1 VHETSFPQNISDVAF
16 QKSRKCE
23 RKRKTYDNF
32 QDKKLY
38 LCARFGRPDM
48 SSIPSIEKRHSA
60 PILLISIGI
69 VTVGL
74 LLFVM
79 NLCFGS
85 VSIPMKEIWAAVFGG
100 ESSTYRAIVLDYRL
114 PQAITALLAGIG
126 LSVSG
131 LLMQTLFCN
140 PLADPSL
147 LGISSG
153 SSLGV
158 ALVILLG
165 TATGLSVNTLA
176 LWSTFGVTLAAFLG
190 AFAVLLLILA
200 LSSRLRS
207 MVSLVLVG
215 IMIAYI
221 AGSVTDILKF
231 FSQKEGLHSF
241 VIWGM
246 GSFSNVSKAQLPFF
260 AIAVIAGAVGSFLL
274 FKTLN
279 LLLLGERYAENLGV
293 NIKRSSMLIILAS
306 GFLTALITAFCG
318 PIAFLGLAVPH
329 IARFLFKSSD
339 HKLLI
344 PATAFIGMDLA
355 LFCNLIARLPSF
367 EGNLPINSVTALIG
381 APIVLWVIFHRQRF
395 SQAQ

>member
-1 VHETSFPQNISDVAF
+1 MTPTSHNIELRRTV
-16 QKSRKCE
+16 
-23 RKRKTYDNF
+23 
-32 QDKKLY
+32 
-38 LCARFGRPDM
+38 
-48 SSIPSIEKRHSA
+48 

-69 VTVGL
+69 VAVGL

-85 VSIPMKEIWAAVFGG
+85 VSIPMKEIWTAVFGG
-100 ESSTYRAIVLDYRL
+100 DDATYRAIVLDYRL

-131 LLMQTLFCN
+131 LLMQTLFRN

-158 ALVILLG
+158 ALIVLLG
-165 TATGLSVNTLA
+165 TATGLSVSTLS
-176 LWSTFGVTLAAFLG
+176 LWSTFGVTVAAFLG

-260 AIAVIAGAVGSFLL
+260 AIAVAAGTIGTFLL

-381 APIVLWVIFHRQRF
+381 APIVLWVIFHRQKVLK
-395 SQAQ
+395 

>member
-1 VHETSFPQNISDVAF
+1 MSAENPNITLR
-16 QKSRKCE
+16 QKS
-23 RKRKTYDNF
+23 
-32 QDKKLY
+32 
-38 LCARFGRPDM
+38 
-48 SSIPSIEKRHSA
+48 
-60 PILLISIGI
+60 PILLISILIFAVGI
-69 VTVGL
+69 V
-74 LLFVM
+74 LFAM

-85 VSIPMKEIWAAVFGG
+85 VSIPMKEIWAAIFGG
-100 ESSTYRAIVLDYRL
+100 ESSTYRAIVMDYRL

-131 LLMQTLFCN
+131 LLMQTLFRN

-158 ALVILLG
+158 ALVVLLG
-165 TATGLSVNTLA
+165 TATGLSVSTLT
-176 LWSTFGVTLAAFLG
+176 LWSTFGITVAAFVG

-221 AGSVTDILKF
+221 AGSITDILKF

-260 AIAVIAGAVGSFLL
+260 AIAVLAGAIGSFLL

-381 APIVLWVIFHRQRF
+381 APIVLWVIFHRQKVMR
-395 SQAQ
+395 

>member
-1 VHETSFPQNISDVAF
+1 MTTANPNTA
-16 QKSRKCE
+16 
-23 RKRKTYDNF
+23 KRR
-32 QDKKLY
+32 
-38 LCARFGRPDM
+38 A
-48 SSIPSIEKRHSA
+48 A
-60 PILLISIGI
+60 PILLISIGT

-79 NLCFGS
+79 NLRYGS
-85 VSIPMKEIWAAVFGG
+85 VSIPLLDFLNSLNGG
-100 ESSTYRAIVLDYRL
+100 ESSTYRAIILDYRM

-131 LLMQTLFCN
+131 LLMQTLFRN

-158 ALVILLG
+158 AFVVLLG
-165 TATGLSVNTLA
+165 GSISGTLSLWNTL
-176 LWSTFGVTLAAFLG
+176 GVAMAAFVG
-190 AFAVLLLILA
+190 AFLVLLLILA
-200 LSSRLRS
+200 LSTRLRN
-207 MVSLVLVG
+207 MISLVLVG

-221 AGSVTDILKF
+221 ASSVTDIMKF
-231 FSQKEGLHSF
+231 FSRKEGLHSF

-260 AIAVIAGAVGSFLL
+260 AITVVAGTIASFLL

-279 LLLLGERYAENLGV
+279 LLLLGESYAENLGV
-293 NIKRSSMLIILAS
+293 NVRKSSMLIILAS
-306 GFLTALITAFCG
+306 GFLTAIITAFCG

-355 LFCNLIARLPSF
+355 LLCNLIARLPSF

-381 APIVLWVIFHRQRF
+381 APIVLWVIFHRKKVLK
-395 SQAQ
+395 

>member
-1 VHETSFPQNISDVAF
+1 MTPTNPDI
-16 QKSRKCE
+16 E
-23 RKRKTYDNF
+23 RRQT
-32 QDKKLY
+32 
-38 LCARFGRPDM
+38 
-48 SSIPSIEKRHSA
+48 A

-69 VTVGL
+69 VAVGL

-100 ESSTYRAIVLDYRL
+100 EESTYRAIVLDYRL

-131 LLMQTLFCN
+131 LLMQTLFRN

-165 TATGLSVNTLA
+165 TATGLSVNTLSM
-176 LWSTFGVTLAAFLG
+176 WSTFGVTVAAFVG

-200 LSSRLRS
+200 LSSRLRN

-260 AIAVIAGAVGSFLL
+260 AIAVVAGAVASFLL

-293 NIKRSSMLIILAS
+293 NIRRSSMLIILAS

-381 APIVLWVIFHRQRF
+381 APIVLWVIFHRQKVLK
-395 SQAQ
+395 

>member
-1 VHETSFPQNISDVAF
+1 MTPANPNIEL
-16 QKSRKCE
+16 R
-23 RKRKTYDNF
+23 RT
-32 QDKKLY
+32 
-38 LCARFGRPDM
+38 
-48 SSIPSIEKRHSA
+48 A

-69 VTVGL
+69 VAVGL

-100 ESSTYRAIVLDYRL
+100 NDSTYRAIVMDYRL

-131 LLMQTLFCN
+131 LLMQTLFRN

-158 ALVILLG
+158 ALVVLLG
-165 TATGLSVNTLA
+165 TATGLSVSTLS
-176 LWSTFGVTLAAFLG
+176 LWSTFGVTIAAFVG

-260 AIAVIAGAVGSFLL
+260 AIAVVAGTIGSFLL

-318 PIAFLGLAVPH
+318 PIAVLGLAVPH

-395 SQAQ
+395 SQSQ

>member
-1 VHETSFPQNISDVAF
+1 MTTENAIRRQT
-16 QKSRKCE
+16 
-23 RKRKTYDNF
+23 
-32 QDKKLY
+32 
-38 LCARFGRPDM
+38 
-48 SSIPSIEKRHSA
+48 A

-69 VTVGL
+69 VAVGL

-85 VSIPMKEIWAAVFGG
+85 VSIPMKEIWAAVVGG
-100 ESSTYRAIVLDYRL
+100 EGSTYRTIILDYRL

-131 LLMQTLFCN
+131 LLMQTLFRN

-165 TATGLSVNTLA
+165 TVTGLSVNTLA
-176 LWSTFGVTLAAFLG
+176 LWSTFGVTVAAFLG

-260 AIAVIAGAVGSFLL
+260 AIAVVGGAVASFLL

-293 NIKRSSMLIILAS
+293 NIRRSSMLIILAS

-381 APIVLWVIFHRQRF
+381 APIVLWVIFHRQRY
-395 SQAQ
+395 SQSQ

>member
-1 VHETSFPQNISDVAF
+1 MPIENSNIAY
-16 QKSRKCE
+16 
-23 RKRKTYDNF
+23 RKT
-32 QDKKLY
+32 
-38 LCARFGRPDM
+38 P
-48 SSIPSIEKRHSA
+48 
-60 PILLISIGI
+60 PIMLISIGI
-69 VTVGL
+69 VTFGL

-100 ESSTYRAIVLDYRL
+100 DTSTYRTIILDYRL

-131 LLMQTLFCN
+131 LLMQTLFRN

-158 ALVILLG
+158 ALVVLLG
-165 TATGLSVNTLA
+165 TATGLSVSTLA
-176 LWSTFGVTLAAFLG
+176 LWSTFGVTVAAFLG

-221 AGSVTDILKF
+221 ASSVTDILKF

-241 VIWGM
+241 VIWGL

-260 AIAVIAGAVGSFLL
+260 AATVVLGVVASFLL

-293 NIKRSSMLIILAS
+293 NIRRSSMLIILVS
-306 GFLTALITAFCG
+306 GFLTAIITAFCG

-329 IARFLFKSSD
+329 IARFLFRSSD

-344 PATAFIGMDLA
+344 PATAFLGMDLA

-395 SQAQ
+395 NHN

>member
-1 VHETSFPQNISDVAF
+1 MTPASPNIEL
-16 QKSRKCE
+16 RC
-23 RKRKTYDNF
+23 T
-32 QDKKLY
+32 
-38 LCARFGRPDM
+38 
-48 SSIPSIEKRHSA
+48 A

-69 VTVGL
+69 VAVGL

-100 ESSTYRAIVLDYRL
+100 NDSTYRAIVMDYRL

-131 LLMQTLFCN
+131 LLMQTLFRN

-158 ALVILLG
+158 ALVVLLG
-165 TATGLSVNTLA
+165 TATGLSVSTMS
-176 LWSTFGVTLAAFLG
+176 LWSTFGVTIAAFVG

-231 FSQKEGLHSF
+231 FSQKESLHSF
-241 VIWGM
+241 VIWGL

-260 AIAVIAGAVGSFLL
+260 AIAVVAGTIGSFLL

-344 PATAFIGMDLA
+344 PATAFLGMDLA

-395 SQAQ
+395 SQSQ

>member
-1 VHETSFPQNISDVAF
+1 MTSNSPNREHVHT
-16 QKSRKCE
+16 
-23 RKRKTYDNF
+23 
-32 QDKKLY
+32 
-38 LCARFGRPDM
+38 G
-48 SSIPSIEKRHSA
+48 
-60 PILLISIGI
+60 PILLTSIGI
-69 VTVGL
+69 VAVGFM
-74 LLFVM
+74 LFVL
-79 NLCFGS
+79 NLRYGS
-85 VSIPMKEIWAAVFGG
+85 VPIPWNEFWIALFHGDT
-100 ESSTYRAIVLDYRL
+100 STYQAIILDYRL

-131 LLMQTLFCN
+131 LLMQTLFRN

-153 SSLGV
+153 ASLGV
-158 ALVILLG
+158 ALVVLVAGSFGGI
-165 TATGLSVNTLA
+165 AVNTLS
-176 LWSTFGVTLAAFLG
+176 LWSTFGVTVAAFVG

-200 LSSRLRS
+200 LSSRLKN

-241 VIWGM
+241 VIWGL

-260 AIAVIAGAVGSFLL
+260 AIAVAVGSIGSFLL

-279 LLLLGERYAENLGV
+279 LLLLGERYAENLGI
-293 NIKRSSMLIILAS
+293 NIRRSSMLIILVS
-306 GFLTALITAFCG
+306 GFLTAIITAFCG

-395 SQAQ
+395 SQT

>member
-1 VHETSFPQNISDVAF
+1 MAPTSPNI
-16 QKSRKCE
+16 E
-23 RKRKTYDNF
+23 RRRT
-32 QDKKLY
+32 
-38 LCARFGRPDM
+38 
-48 SSIPSIEKRHSA
+48 A

-69 VTVGL
+69 VAVGL

-85 VSIPMKEIWAAVFGG
+85 VSIPMKDIWAAVFGG
-100 ESSTYRAIVLDYRL
+100 DDASYRAIVLDYRL

-131 LLMQTLFCN
+131 LLMQTLFRN

-158 ALVILLG
+158 ALVVLLG
-165 TATGLSVNTLA
+165 TATGLSVSTLS
-176 LWSTFGVTLAAFLG
+176 LWSTFGVTIAAFVG

-221 AGSVTDILKF
+221 AGSITDILKF

-260 AIAVIAGAVGSFLL
+260 AIAVVAGTIGSFLL

-293 NIKRSSMLIILAS
+293 NIRRSSMLIILAS

-381 APIVLWVIFHRQRF
+381 APIVLWVIFHRQKVLK
-395 SQAQ
+395 

>member
-1 VHETSFPQNISDVAF
+1 
-16 QKSRKCE
+16 
-23 RKRKTYDNF
+23 
-32 QDKKLY
+32 
-38 LCARFGRPDM
+38 
-48 SSIPSIEKRHSA
+48 
-60 PILLISIGI
+60 
-69 VTVGL
+69 
-74 LLFVM
+74 
-79 NLCFGS
+79 
-85 VSIPMKEIWAAVFGG
+85 
-100 ESSTYRAIVLDYRL
+100 
-114 PQAITALLAGIG
+114 
-126 LSVSG
+126 
-131 LLMQTLFCN
+131 
-140 PLADPSL
+140 
-147 LGISSG
+147 
-153 SSLGV
+153 
-158 ALVILLG
+158 
-165 TATGLSVNTLA
+165 
-176 LWSTFGVTLAAFLG
+176 
-190 AFAVLLLILA
+190 
-200 LSSRLRS
+200 

-241 VIWGM
+241 VIWGL

-260 AIAVIAGAVGSFLL
+260 AIAVAVGTIGSFLL

-293 NIKRSSMLIILAS
+293 NIRRSSMLIILAS
-306 GFLTALITAFCG
+306 VFLTALITAFCG

-344 PATAFIGMDLA
+344 PATAFLGMDLA

-395 SQAQ
+395 SQTQ

>member
-1 VHETSFPQNISDVAF
+1 MTPTSPDI
-16 QKSRKCE
+16 E
-23 RKRKTYDNF
+23 RRQT
-32 QDKKLY
+32 
-38 LCARFGRPDM
+38 
-48 SSIPSIEKRHSA
+48 A

-69 VTVGL
+69 VAVGL

-100 ESSTYRAIVLDYRL
+100 EGSTYRAIVLDYRL

-131 LLMQTLFCN
+131 LLMQTLFRN

-165 TATGLSVNTLA
+165 TATGLSVNTLS
-176 LWSTFGVTLAAFLG
+176 LWSTFGVTVAAFVG
-190 AFAVLLLILA
+190 AFAVLVLILA

-260 AIAVIAGAVGSFLL
+260 AIAVIAGTIGSFLL

-293 NIKRSSMLIILAS
+293 NIRRSSMLIILAS
-306 GFLTALITAFCG
+306 GFLTALNTAFCG

-381 APIVLWVIFHRQRF
+381 APIVLWVIFHRQKVLR
-395 SQAQ
+395 

>member
-1 VHETSFPQNISDVAF
+1 MTP
-16 QKSRKCE
+16 
-23 RKRKTYDNF
+23 T
-32 QDKKLY
+32 
-38 LCARFGRPDM
+38 RPD
-48 SSIPSIEKRHSA
+48 IERRHTA
-60 PILLISIGI
+60 PILLISLGI
-69 VTVGL
+69 VAVGL

-85 VSIPMKEIWAAVFGG
+85 VSIPMKEIWAAIFGG
-100 ESSTYRAIVLDYRL
+100 DDATYRTIVLDYRL

-131 LLMQTLFCN
+131 LLMQTLFRN

-158 ALVILLG
+158 ALVVLLG
-165 TATGLSVNTLA
+165 TATGLSVSTLS
-176 LWSTFGVTLAAFLG
+176 LWSTFGVTVAAFIG

-200 LSSRLRS
+200 LSSRLKS

-260 AIAVIAGAVGSFLL
+260 AITVVVGAVGAFLL

-279 LLLLGERYAENLGV
+279 LLLLGERYAENLGI

-344 PATAFIGMDLA
+344 PATAFIGMGLA

-367 EGNLPINSVTALIG
+367 EGNLPINSVTARIG
-381 APIVLWVIFHRQRF
+381 APIVLWVIFHRQKVLK
-395 SQAQ
+395 

>member
-1 VHETSFPQNISDVAF
+1 MASTNPNI
-16 QKSRKCE
+16 E
-23 RKRKTYDNF
+23 
-32 QDKKLY
+32 L
-38 LCARFGRPDM
+38 
-48 SSIPSIEKRHSA
+48 RHTT

-69 VTVGL
+69 VAVGL

-100 ESSTYRAIVLDYRL
+100 DDATYRAIVLDYRL
-114 PQAITALLAGIG
+114 PQAITALLGGIG

-131 LLMQTLFCN
+131 LLMQTLFRN

-153 SSLGV
+153 ASLGV
-158 ALVILLG
+158 ALVVLVAGSYGGIAVS
-165 TATGLSVNTLA
+165 TLS
-176 LWSTFGVTLAAFLG
+176 LWSTFGVTIAAFVG

-260 AIAVIAGAVGSFLL
+260 AIAVVTGTIGSFLL

-293 NIKRSSMLIILAS
+293 NIRRSSMLIILAS

-344 PATAFIGMDLA
+344 PATAFLGMDLA

-395 SQAQ
+395 NHN

>member
-1 VHETSFPQNISDVAF
+1 MTSNSPNREHVHT
-16 QKSRKCE
+16 
-23 RKRKTYDNF
+23 
-32 QDKKLY
+32 
-38 LCARFGRPDM
+38 G
-48 SSIPSIEKRHSA
+48 
-60 PILLISIGI
+60 PILLTSIGI
-69 VTVGL
+69 VAVGFM
-74 LLFVM
+74 LFVL
-79 NLCFGS
+79 NLRYGS
-85 VSIPMKEIWAAVFGG
+85 VPIPWNEFWIALFHGDT
-100 ESSTYRAIVLDYRL
+100 STYQAIILDYRL

-131 LLMQTLFCN
+131 LLMQTLFRN

-153 SSLGV
+153 ASLGV
-158 ALVILLG
+158 ALVVLVAGSFGGIAVS
-165 TATGLSVNTLA
+165 TLS
-176 LWSTFGVTLAAFLG
+176 LWSTFGVTVAAFVG

-200 LSSRLRS
+200 LSSRLRN

-241 VIWGM
+241 VIWGL

-260 AIAVIAGAVGSFLL
+260 AIAVAVGSIGSFLL

-293 NIKRSSMLIILAS
+293 NIRRSSMLIILVS
-306 GFLTALITAFCG
+306 GFLTAIITAFCG

-395 SQAQ
+395 SQT

>member
-1 VHETSFPQNISDVAF
+1 MTPASPDI
-16 QKSRKCE
+16 E
-23 RKRKTYDNF
+23 R
-32 QDKKLY
+32 
-38 LCARFGRPDM
+38 
-48 SSIPSIEKRHSA
+48 RHQA
-60 PILLISIGI
+60 PILLISFGI
-69 VTVGL
+69 VAVGL

-85 VSIPMKEIWAAVFGG
+85 VSIPMKEIWTAVIGG
-100 ESSTYRAIVLDYRL
+100 DDATYRAIVLDYRL

-131 LLMQTLFCN
+131 LLMQTLFRN

-153 SSLGV
+153 ASLGV
-158 ALVILLG
+158 ALVVLVAGSFGGIAVS
-165 TATGLSVNTLA
+165 TLS
-176 LWSTFGVTLAAFLG
+176 LWSTFGVALAAFVG

-221 AGSVTDILKF
+221 AGSITDILKF

-260 AIAVIAGAVGSFLL
+260 AIAVVAGTIGSFLL

-293 NIKRSSMLIILAS
+293 NIRRSSMLIILAS

-381 APIVLWVIFHRQRF
+381 APIVLWVIFHRQKVLK
-395 SQAQ
+395 

>member
-1 VHETSFPQNISDVAF
+1 MTAQNPNI
-16 QKSRKCE
+16 E
-23 RKRKTYDNF
+23 RRQT
-32 QDKKLY
+32 
-38 LCARFGRPDM
+38 
-48 SSIPSIEKRHSA
+48 A

-69 VTVGL
+69 VAIGL

-85 VSIPMKEIWAAVFGG
+85 VSIPMNEIWAAVFGG
-100 ESSTYRAIVLDYRL
+100 DTSTYRAIILDYRL

-131 LLMQTLFCN
+131 LLMQTLFRN

-158 ALVILLG
+158 ALVVLLG
-165 TATGLSVNTLA
+165 TATGLSVSTLA
-176 LWSTFGVTLAAFLG
+176 LWSTFGVTVAAFLG

-221 AGSVTDILKF
+221 ASSVTDILKF

-241 VIWGM
+241 VIWGL

-260 AIAVIAGAVGSFLL
+260 AATVIMGTIGAFLL

-293 NIKRSSMLIILAS
+293 NIKRSSMLIILVS
-306 GFLTALITAFCG
+306 GFLTAIITAFCG

-329 IARFLFKSSD
+329 IARFLFRSSD

-344 PATAFIGMDLA
+344 PATAFLGMDLA

-395 SQAQ
+395 SQN

>member
-1 VHETSFPQNISDVAF
+1 MASDTDTTI
-16 QKSRKCE
+16 R
-23 RKRKTYDNF
+23 RKTPPIA
-32 QDKKLY
+32 LV
-38 LCARFGRPDM
+38 
-48 SSIPSIEKRHSA
+48 SIA
-60 PILLISIGI
+60 ILAVGI
-69 VTVGL
+69 V
-74 LLFVM
+74 LFVL
-79 NLCFGS
+79 NLRYGS
-85 VSIPMKEIWAAVFGG
+85 VSIPWNEFWDGLFHGDT
-100 ESSTYRAIVLDYRL
+100 STYRAIILDYRL

-131 LLMQTLFCN
+131 LLMQTLFRN

-153 SSLGV
+153 ASLGV
-158 ALVILLG
+158 ALVVLLAG
-165 TATGLSVNTLA
+165 SFGGFTVSTLG
-176 LWSTFGVTLAAFLG
+176 LWSTFGITLAAFVG

-260 AIAVIAGAVGSFLL
+260 AIAVAVGTIGSFLL

-344 PATAFIGMDLA
+344 PATAFLGMDLA

-381 APIVLWVIFHRQRF
+381 APIVLWVIFHRQKVNHI
-395 SQAQ
+395 Q

>member
-1 VHETSFPQNISDVAF
+1 MDSEKHNIR
-16 QKSRKCE
+16 QR
-23 RKRKTYDNF
+23 RKTPVF
-32 QDKKLY
+32 VATL
-38 LCARFGRPDM
+38 L
-48 SSIPSIEKRHSA
+48 
-60 PILLISIGI
+60 ILL
-69 VTVGL
+69 VGVV
-74 LLFVM
+74 LFAL
-79 NLCFGS
+79 NLMLGS
-85 VSIPMKEIWAAVFGG
+85 VPIPFGEFTKAVFQG
-100 ESSTYRAIVLDYRL
+100 EATTFRTIILDYRL

-131 LLMQTLFCN
+131 LLMQTLFRN

-153 SSLGV
+153 ASLGV
-158 ALVILLG
+158 ALVVLVAG
-165 TATGLSVNTLA
+165 SFGGLAVSTLS
-176 LWSTFGVTLAAFLG
+176 LWSTFGVATAAFIG
-190 AFAVLLLILA
+190 AFLVLLLILG
-200 LSSRLRS
+200 LSVRLRS

-241 VIWGM
+241 VVWGM
-246 GSFSNVSKAQLPFF
+246 GSFSNVGKTQLPFF
-260 AIAVIAGAVGSFLL
+260 AITVVAGTVASFLL

-293 NIKRSSMLIILAS
+293 NLKRSSMMIILVS
-306 GFLTALITAFCG
+306 GFLTAVITAFCG

-329 IARFLFKSSD
+329 IARFLFRSSD

-344 PATAFIGMDLA
+344 PTTAFLGMDLA

-367 EGNLPINSVTALIG
+367 EGNLPVNSVTALIG
-381 APIVLWVIFHRQRF
+381 APIVLWVIFHRQKVLK
-395 SQAQ
+395 

>member
-1 VHETSFPQNISDVAF
+1 MTPTSPDI
-16 QKSRKCE
+16 E
-23 RKRKTYDNF
+23 R
-32 QDKKLY
+32 
-38 LCARFGRPDM
+38 
-48 SSIPSIEKRHSA
+48 RHTA
-60 PILLISIGI
+60 PILLISLGI
-69 VTVGL
+69 VAVGL

-85 VSIPMKEIWAAVFGG
+85 VPIPMKEIWAAVFGG
-100 ESSTYRAIVLDYRL
+100 DDATYRAIILDYRL

-131 LLMQTLFCN
+131 LLMQTLFRN

-158 ALVILLG
+158 ALVVLLG
-165 TATGLSVNTLA
+165 TATGLSVNTLS
-176 LWSTFGVTLAAFLG
+176 LWSTFGVTVAAFVG

-260 AIAVIAGAVGSFLL
+260 AIAVAAGAIGSFLL

-293 NIKRSSMLIILAS
+293 NIRRSSMLIILAS

-329 IARFLFKSSD
+329 IARFFFRSSD

-344 PATAFIGMDLA
+344 PATAFLGMDLA

-395 SQAQ
+395 SQN

>member
-1 VHETSFPQNISDVAF
+1 MASDIDHTI
-16 QKSRKCE
+16 R
-23 RKRKTYDNF
+23 RKTTPIA
-32 QDKKLY
+32 LV
-38 LCARFGRPDM
+38 
-48 SSIPSIEKRHSA
+48 SIAIVA
-60 PILLISIGI
+60 IGI
-69 VTVGL
+69 V
-74 LLFVM
+74 LFVL
-79 NLCFGS
+79 NLRYGS
-85 VSIPMKEIWAAVFGG
+85 VSIPWNEFWDALFHGDT
-100 ESSTYRAIVLDYRL
+100 STFRAIILDYRL

-131 LLMQTLFCN
+131 LLMQTLFRN

-153 SSLGV
+153 ASLGV
-158 ALVILLG
+158 AFVVLLG
-165 TATGLSVNTLA
+165 TATGLSVSTLS
-176 LWSTFGVTLAAFLG
+176 LWSTFGVTIAAFLG

-260 AIAVIAGAVGSFLL
+260 TIAVVVGTIGSFLL

-279 LLLLGERYAENLGV
+279 LLLLGERYA
-293 NIKRSSMLIILAS
+293 
-306 GFLTALITAFCG
+306 
-318 PIAFLGLAVPH
+318 
-329 IARFLFKSSD
+329 
-339 HKLLI
+339 
-344 PATAFIGMDLA
+344 
-355 LFCNLIARLPSF
+355 
-367 EGNLPINSVTALIG
+367 
-381 APIVLWVIFHRQRF
+381 
-395 SQAQ
+395 

>member
-1 VHETSFPQNISDVAF
+1 MAPTSPDI
-16 QKSRKCE
+16 E
-23 RKRKTYDNF
+23 RLQT
-32 QDKKLY
+32 
-38 LCARFGRPDM
+38 
-48 SSIPSIEKRHSA
+48 A

-69 VTVGL
+69 VAVGL

-100 ESSTYRAIVLDYRL
+100 EGSTYRAIVLDYRL

-131 LLMQTLFCN
+131 LLMQTLFRN

-165 TATGLSVNTLA
+165 TATGLSVNTLS
-176 LWSTFGVTLAAFLG
+176 LWSTFGVTVAAFAG
-190 AFAVLLLILA
+190 AFAVLVLILA

-260 AIAVIAGAVGSFLL
+260 AIAVVAGAIGSFLL

-293 NIKRSSMLIILAS
+293 NIRRSSMLIILAS

-381 APIVLWVIFHRQRF
+381 APIVLWVIFHRQRY
-395 SQAQ
+395 SQTH

>member
-1 VHETSFPQNISDVAF
+1 MTTKTEHISLR
-16 QKSRKCE
+16 Q
-23 RKRKTYDNF
+23 
-32 QDKKLY
+32 
-38 LCARFGRPDM
+38 RP
-48 SSIPSIEKRHSA
+48 
-60 PILLISIGI
+60 PIALITLLIIA
-69 VTVGL
+69 VGVVLFL
-74 LLFVM
+74 L
-79 NLCFGS
+79 NLRLGS
-85 VSIPMKEIWAAVFGG
+85 VNIPHRDFVQALRGD
-100 ESSTYRAIVLDYRL
+100 ESSTYRAIILDYRL

-126 LSVSG
+126 LSISG
-131 LLMQTLFCN
+131 LLMQTLFRN

-176 LWSTFGVTLAAFLG
+176 LWSTFGVTVAAFLG

-260 AIAVIAGAVGSFLL
+260 AIAVVGGTIASFLL

-293 NIKRSSMLIILAS
+293 NIRQSSMLIILAS

-355 LFCNLIARLPSF
+355 LLCNLIARLPSF

-395 SQAQ
+395 SQS

>member
-1 VHETSFPQNISDVAF
+1 MPMPIENSNIAY
-16 QKSRKCE
+16 
-23 RKRKTYDNF
+23 RKT
-32 QDKKLY
+32 Q
-38 LCARFGRPDM
+38 
-48 SSIPSIEKRHSA
+48 

-100 ESSTYRAIVLDYRL
+100 DTSTYRTIILDYRL

-131 LLMQTLFCN
+131 LLMQTLFRN

-158 ALVILLG
+158 ALVVLLG
-165 TATGLSVNTLA
+165 TATGLSVSTLA
-176 LWSTFGVTLAAFLG
+176 LWSTFGVTVAAFLG

-221 AGSVTDILKF
+221 ASSVTDILKF

-241 VIWGM
+241 VIWGL

-260 AIAVIAGAVGSFLL
+260 AATVVLGVVASFLL

-293 NIKRSSMLIILAS
+293 NIKRSSMLIILVS
-306 GFLTALITAFCG
+306 GFLTAIITAFCG

-329 IARFLFKSSD
+329 IARFLFRSSD

-344 PATAFIGMDLA
+344 PATAFLGMDLA

-395 SQAQ
+395 SQN

>member
-1 VHETSFPQNISDVAF
+1 MTPVS
-16 QKSRKCE
+16 
-23 RKRKTYDNF
+23 
-32 QDKKLY
+32 
-38 LCARFGRPDM
+38 PD
-48 SSIPSIEKRHSA
+48 IEHRHTA
-60 PILLISIGI
+60 PILLISLGI
-69 VTVGL
+69 VAVGL

-85 VSIPMKEIWAAVFGG
+85 VSIPMKEIWAAIFGG
-100 ESSTYRAIVLDYRL
+100 DDATYRAIVLDYRL

-131 LLMQTLFCN
+131 LLMQTLFRN

-158 ALVILLG
+158 ALVILLAG
-165 TATGLSVNTLA
+165 SLGGISVSTMA
-176 LWSTFGVTLAAFLG
+176 LWSTFGVTLAAFIG
-190 AFAVLLLILA
+190 AFLVLLLILA

-260 AIAVIAGAVGSFLL
+260 AITVVVGTVGAFLL

-293 NIKRSSMLIILAS
+293 NIHRSSMLIILVS

-381 APIVLWVIFHRQRF
+381 APIVLWVIFHRQKVLK
-395 SQAQ
+395 

>member
-1 VHETSFPQNISDVAF
+1 MTPTS
-16 QKSRKCE
+16 
-23 RKRKTYDNF
+23 
-32 QDKKLY
+32 
-38 LCARFGRPDM
+38 PD
-48 SSIPSIEKRHSA
+48 IEHRQTA

-69 VTVGL
+69 VAAGL

-85 VSIPMKEIWAAVFGG
+85 VSIPMRKIWAAVFDG
-100 ESSTYRAIVLDYRL
+100 EGSTYRAIVLDYRL

-131 LLMQTLFCN
+131 LLMQTLFRN

-158 ALVILLG
+158 ALVVLLG
-165 TATGLSVNTLA
+165 TATGLSVNTLS
-176 LWSTFGVTLAAFLG
+176 LWSTFGITVAAFVG

-260 AIAVIAGAVGSFLL
+260 AIAVVAGAVCSFLL

-293 NIKRSSMLIILAS
+293 NIRRSSMLIILAS

-381 APIVLWVIFHRQRF
+381 APIVLWVIFHRQKVLK
-395 SQAQ
+395 

>member
-1 VHETSFPQNISDVAF
+1 
-16 QKSRKCE
+16 
-23 RKRKTYDNF
+23 
-32 QDKKLY
+32 
-38 LCARFGRPDM
+38 M

-69 VTVGL
+69 VAVGL

-100 ESSTYRAIVLDYRL
+100 EGSTYRAIVLDYRL

-131 LLMQTLFCN
+131 LLMQTLFRN

-176 LWSTFGVTLAAFLG
+176 LWSTFGVTVAAFLG

-260 AIAVIAGAVGSFLL
+260 AIAVVAGTIGSFLL

-293 NIKRSSMLIILAS
+293 NIRRSSMLIILAS

-381 APIVLWVIFHRQRF
+381 APIVLWVIFHRQKVL
-395 SQAQ
+395 SK

>member
-1 VHETSFPQNISDVAF
+1 MSTPSPDI
-16 QKSRKCE
+16 E
-23 RKRKTYDNF
+23 RRKT
-32 QDKKLY
+32 
-38 LCARFGRPDM
+38 
-48 SSIPSIEKRHSA
+48 A

-69 VTVGL
+69 VAVGL

-100 ESSTYRAIVLDYRL
+100 EGSTYRAIVLDYRL
-114 PQAITALLAGIG
+114 PQAITALLVGIG

-131 LLMQTLFCN
+131 LLMQTLFRN

-158 ALVILLG
+158 ALVVLLG
-165 TATGLSVNTLA
+165 TATGLSVSTLS
-176 LWSTFGVTLAAFLG
+176 LWSTFGVTVAAFVG

-260 AIAVIAGAVGSFLL
+260 AIAVVAGAVCSFLL

-293 NIKRSSMLIILAS
+293 NIRRSSMLIILAS

-367 EGNLPINSVTALIG
+367 EGNLPITSVTALIG
-381 APIVLWVIFHRQRF
+381 APIVLWVIFHRQHF
-395 SQAQ
+395 TQTQ

>member
-1 VHETSFPQNISDVAF
+1 MSAEKPNITLR
-16 QKSRKCE
+16 QKS
-23 RKRKTYDNF
+23 
-32 QDKKLY
+32 
-38 LCARFGRPDM
+38 
-48 SSIPSIEKRHSA
+48 
-60 PILLISIGI
+60 PILLISILIFAVGI
-69 VTVGL
+69 V
-74 LLFVM
+74 LFAM

-85 VSIPMKEIWAAVFGG
+85 VSIPMKEIWAAIFGG
-100 ESSTYRAIVLDYRL
+100 ESSTYRAIVMDYRL

-131 LLMQTLFCN
+131 LLMQTLFRN

-158 ALVILLG
+158 ALVVLLG
-165 TATGLSVNTLA
+165 TGTGLSVSTLT
-176 LWSTFGVTLAAFLG
+176 LWSTFGITVAAFVG

-221 AGSVTDILKF
+221 AGSITDILKF

-260 AIAVIAGAVGSFLL
+260 AIAVLAGAIGSFLL

-279 LLLLGERYAENLGV
+279 LMLLGERYAENLGV

-381 APIVLWVIFHRQRF
+381 APIVLWVIFHRQKVMR
-395 SQAQ
+395 

>member
-1 VHETSFPQNISDVAF
+1 MTNPNI
-16 QKSRKCE
+16 E
-23 RKRKTYDNF
+23 RQT
-32 QDKKLY
+32 
-38 LCARFGRPDM
+38 
-48 SSIPSIEKRHSA
+48 A

-69 VTVGL
+69 FAVGL

-85 VSIPMKEIWAAVFGG
+85 VSIPMNEIWAAVFGG
-100 ESSTYRAIVLDYRL
+100 DTSTYRTIILDYRL

-131 LLMQTLFCN
+131 LLMQTLFRN

-158 ALVILLG
+158 ALVVLLG
-165 TATGLSVNTLA
+165 TATGLSVSTLA
-176 LWSTFGVTLAAFLG
+176 LWSTFGVTVAAFLG

-221 AGSVTDILKF
+221 ASSVTDILKF

-241 VIWGM
+241 VIWGL

-260 AIAVIAGAVGSFLL
+260 AATVIIGVAASFLL

-293 NIKRSSMLIILAS
+293 NIKRSSMLIILVS
-306 GFLTALITAFCG
+306 GFLTAIITAFCG

-329 IARFLFKSSD
+329 IARFLFRSSD

-344 PATAFIGMDLA
+344 PATAFLGMDLA

-395 SQAQ
+395 SQN

>member
-1 VHETSFPQNISDVAF
+1 MTNPNI
-16 QKSRKCE
+16 E
-23 RKRKTYDNF
+23 RQT
-32 QDKKLY
+32 
-38 LCARFGRPDM
+38 
-48 SSIPSIEKRHSA
+48 A

-69 VTVGL
+69 FAVGL

-100 ESSTYRAIVLDYRL
+100 DTSTYRTIILDYRL

-131 LLMQTLFCN
+131 LLMQTLFRN

-158 ALVILLG
+158 ALVVLLG
-165 TATGLSVNTLA
+165 TATGLSVSTLA
-176 LWSTFGVTLAAFLG
+176 LWSTFGVTVAAFLG

-221 AGSVTDILKF
+221 ASSVTDILKF

-241 VIWGM
+241 VIWGL

-260 AIAVIAGAVGSFLL
+260 AATVIIGVVASFLL

-293 NIKRSSMLIILAS
+293 NIKRSSMLIILVS
-306 GFLTALITAFCG
+306 GFLTAIITAFCG

-329 IARFLFKSSD
+329 IARFLFRSSD

-344 PATAFIGMDLA
+344 PATAFLGMDLA

-381 APIVLWVIFHRQRF
+381 APIVLWVIFHRQKVMR
-395 SQAQ
+395 

>member
-1 VHETSFPQNISDVAF
+1 MTPTS
-16 QKSRKCE
+16 
-23 RKRKTYDNF
+23 
-32 QDKKLY
+32 
-38 LCARFGRPDM
+38 PD
-48 SSIPSIEKRHSA
+48 IEHRQTA

-69 VTVGL
+69 VAVGL

-85 VSIPMKEIWAAVFGG
+85 VSIPMRKIWAAVFDG
-100 ESSTYRAIVLDYRL
+100 EGSTYRAIVLDYRL

-131 LLMQTLFCN
+131 LLMQTLFRN

-158 ALVILLG
+158 ALVVLLG
-165 TATGLSVNTLA
+165 TATGLSVNTLS
-176 LWSTFGVTLAAFLG
+176 LWSTFGITVAAFVG

-260 AIAVIAGAVGSFLL
+260 AITVMAGAVASFLL

-293 NIKRSSMLIILAS
+293 NIRRSSMLIILAS

-381 APIVLWVIFHRQRF
+381 APIVLWVIFHRQKVLK
-395 SQAQ
+395 